1 MVVVAVRLTN
11 AQVREVR
18 EKFAEGARQA
28 DLAAEYG
35 ISQNTVSSLV
45 LGRTRRP
52 AGGPISPGT
61 AQKLN
66 VEEVRRIRHDLAT
79 GSSQVDL
86 AHQYGVSQ
94 QMISHITT
102 GRAFADVNGPLIGA
116 KRAPAPPLTLV
127 QVEDIR
133 DRVHDDQA
141 RQTVAD
147 AFGVS
152 LSTVNAVM
160 TGRTT
165 GRSAYEE
172 PRLSRDQVKCIRNEF
187 HNGTLQRELAE
198 RYGTEQQTISQ
209 IVRGRMYPSYGG
221 PIAGARSR
229 KLTRDQV
236 EAIRRAFS
244 ASTTVTELSAQY
256 DLDPRQVISVLTGAT
271 YATYPGSLVDPE
283 AI

>member
-1 MVVVAVRLTN
+1 MTWPLDHHRS
-11 AQVREVR
+11 
-18 EKFAEGARQA
+18 
-28 DLAAEYG
+28 
-35 ISQNTVSSLV
+35 IW
-45 LGRTRRP
+45 RT
-52 AGGPISPGT
+52 
-61 AQKLN
+61 
-66 VEEVRRIRHDLAT
+66 
-79 GSSQVDL
+79 
-86 AHQYGVSQ
+86 QYGVSQ
-94 QMISHITT
+94 QMISHISA

-116 KRAPAPPLTLV
+116 KRAPAPPLTKV

-133 DRVHDDQA
+133 DRVHDGQA
-141 RQTVAD
+141 RETVAD

-160 TGRTT
+160 SGRTT

-172 PRLSRDQVKCIRNEF
+172 PRFSRDQVKSIRNEF

-198 RYGTEQQTISQ
+198 RYRTEQQTISQ
-209 IVRGRMYPSYGG
+209 IVRGLMYPSYGG

-256 DLDPRQVISVLTGAT
+256 DLDSRQIISALTGAT
-271 YATYPGSLVDPE
+271 FSTYPGPLVDPE